1 MGRRWGWFRLHVFVL
16 VLCVV
21 REHIFMFTCGF
32 SMNHL
37 MRHIISYETTNRP
50 TTIRMAARWLLQ
62 STQLPYRL
70 PYQMIRALRHSRATH
85 TRAQTHTHMHYMP
98 CSRVERRCPRWW
110 RRMIVTIV
118 CTRQRYAFKID
129 FITLSFDAASAHSQ
143 CSYALFNRRTVC
155 DDVAKCKWAS
165 VCVLCIEHRMCWRET
180 KRKHYLRSWKNE
192 SIANAG
198 DVGTEI
204 QPADTRA
211 QKGINAAKNML
222 VKLVRM
228 VRYNVSGTCCENI
241 SGRSTATHRRTQK
254 KQEEYEN
261 AIRIV
266 LILLLSRKQHRKKS
280 RSRWDNCKNVNT
292 KWR

>member
-143 CSYALFNRRTVC
+143 CSYALFNRRTVWRC
-155 DDVAKCKWAS
+155 GEMQMGECVCAVHRAS
-165 VCVLCIEHRMCWRET
+165 HVLARNET
-180 KRKHYLRSWKNE
+180 KTLFTQLEKWKHCKRWWRRHR
-192 SIANAG
+192 
-198 DVGTEI
+198 
-204 QPADTRA
+204 DTASRHTSA
-211 QKGINAAKNML
+211 ERDK
-222 VKLVRM
+222 
-228 VRYNVSGTCCENI
+228 CC
-241 SGRSTATHRRTQK
+241 
-254 KQEEYEN
+254 
-261 AIRIV
+261 
-266 LILLLSRKQHRKKS
+266 
-280 RSRWDNCKNVNT
+280 
-292 KWR
+292 